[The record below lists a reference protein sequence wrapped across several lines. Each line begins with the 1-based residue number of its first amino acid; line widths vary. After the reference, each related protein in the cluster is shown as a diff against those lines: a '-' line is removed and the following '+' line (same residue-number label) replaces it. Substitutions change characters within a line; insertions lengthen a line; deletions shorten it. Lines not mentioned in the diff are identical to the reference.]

1 MSRQNTTVD
10 SIIENLINIH
20 PLLSKNLSSSIRNKT
35 NLNPGSLFILGL
47 LTRYEILSMSEI
59 GCKLSIPKPHVTA
72 QIDKLINEEM
82 VERVFDPNDRRIIN
96 IRMTEKGV
104 SDFRKIKL
112 DLTVE
117 MRQSLNKLDIT
128 KLAELEHSTAQVRM
142 LLSEIMGDNTS
153 DVTSCDKNQKNI

>member
-1 MSRQNTTVD
+1 MNKQNPTIER
-10 SIIENLINIH
+10 IIENLIGIH

-72 QIDKLINEEM
+72 QIDKLVNEEM
-82 VERVFDPNDRRIIN
+82 VERVFDPSDRRIIN

-104 SDFRKIKL
+104 ADFRKIKL

-117 MRQSLNKLDIT
+117 MRQSLNKLDLG
-128 KLAELEHSTAQVRM
+128 KLAELENSTAQVRM
-142 LLSEIMGDNTS
+142 LLSEIMDVNTS
-153 DVTSCDKNQKNI
+153 DSTHCDKNQK